1 MKTRSNTN
9 SVTLRDSAESN
20 KQRAGLGYT
29 KRIAE
34 QKALLRSAGIQ
45 KTTPIPAPITVTS
58 SAEVSEQLNG
68 EQLNGEQAAASMAYN
83 PFDSY
88 NFA

>member
-9 SVTLRDSAESN
+9 SVTLQDSVELN
-20 KQRAGLGYT
+20 KQRAGNGFT
-29 KRIAE
+29 ERMAE
-34 QKALLRSAGIQ
+34 NGVQLRLADVQ
-45 KTTPIPAPITVTS
+45 KTTPIPAPIPVTT
-58 SAEVSEQLNG
+58 SAEVSEQAAAG
-68 EQLNGEQAAASMAYN
+68 QLDGEQAAAYMAYN